1 MGAGTAT
8 IFSARGDRRGEQ
20 IKTIRENRKRGK
32 AMINEPAVDVLIRKL
47 GTEEDPV
54 SRYALCVVASKRAR
68 QIIEAERNR
77 GIHDFTGRDKEIL
90 TACKE
95 IADGQVIIAKD

>member
-1 MGAGTAT
+1 
-8 IFSARGDRRGEQ
+8 
-20 IKTIRENRKRGK
+20 
-32 AMINEPAVDVLIRKL
+32 MINEPAVDVLIRDL
-47 GTEEDPV
+47 GTEEEPV

-68 QIIEAERNR
+68 QIIEAEKNR

-90 TACKE
+90 AACKE

>member
-1 MGAGTAT
+1 
-8 IFSARGDRRGEQ
+8 
-20 IKTIRENRKRGK
+20 
-32 AMINEPAVDVLIRKL
+32 MINEPAVDVLIRKL
-47 GTEEDPV
+47 GTEENPV

-68 QIIEAERNR
+68 QIIEKERNR

-95 IADGQVIIAKD
+95 IADNLVVIAKD

>member
-1 MGAGTAT
+1 
-8 IFSARGDRRGEQ
+8 
-20 IKTIRENRKRGK
+20 
-32 AMINEPAVDVLIRKL
+32 MINEPAVDVLIRKL

-68 QIIEAERNR
+68 QIIEMERNR

-95 IADGQVIIAKD
+95 IADNLVVIAKD

>member
-1 MGAGTAT
+1 
-8 IFSARGDRRGEQ
+8 
-20 IKTIRENRKRGK
+20 
-32 AMINEPAVDVLIRKL
+32 MINEPAVDVLIRKL

-54 SRYALCVVASKRAR
+54 SRYALCVVTSKRAR

-77 GIHDFTGRDKEIL
+77 GIHDFMGRDKEIL

-95 IADGQVIIAKD
+95 IADNLVVIAKD